1 MSGAAESRAER
12 GAVSPGV
19 SVGVESRAGTGTV
32 SPGVSVG
39 VESRAGTGTVSPGVS
54 VGPGRDR
61 GIVTAGPGGGGGAG
75 GRAGVRRA
83 LPWVAVVAGLALVV
97 AVAGRGPEEGNPLD
111 PASPGPLGTK
121 GLVEVLRGLG
131 GRVTVSA
138 AQPGTGT
145 QTALLLSDD
154 LTPERRQGLL
164 DWVGRGGTLVV
175 ADPSSGVTRVEP
187 TGSTR
192 FGLLDAEIERRCD
205 VPALR
210 DAERVAAPGAVVF
223 KLPEDQGAPGGPS
236 TGGTRA
242 CFPRNDGAWLLVQP
256 LGDGAVVRLGGA
268 SALVNQELGK
278 ADNAILLASLLVP
291 VEGTTVQ
298 VLQPPLPG
306 GGTAGL
312 GDLIAPRVRLALWQL
327 VVAFVLLA
335 LWRARRLGRPV
346 AEPQPVQLSG
356 AELVVAVGNLLQ
368 RAKGRGQA
376 AGLLTDDL
384 RRSLAGRLGLPPS
397 TPADQVADAVAART
411 GIPRERVL
419 RTLAPTTPRD
429 EAELVALSQA
439 IDTIRRE
446 VTRVR

>member
-1 MSGAAESRAER
+1 MSGGPGPDPGVA
-12 GAVSPGV
+12 AVSPG
-19 SVGVESRAGTGTV
+19 E
-32 SPGVSVG
+32 
-39 VESRAGTGTVSPGVS
+39 
-54 VGPGRDR
+54 
-61 GIVTAGPGGGGGAG
+61 GGGSGARSG
-75 GRAGVRRA
+75 ARRA
-83 LPWVAVVAGLALVV
+83 LPWVAVALGLALVV

-131 GRVTVSA
+131 GRVSVSA
-138 AQPGTGT
+138 DRPGAGT
-145 QTALLLSDD
+145 ETALLLSDD
-154 LTPERRQGLL
+154 LTPERRRGVL

-175 ADPSSGVTRVEP
+175 ADPGSGVTEVEP
-187 TGSTR
+187 VGSTR
-192 FGLLDAEIERRCD
+192 VGLLDAEIERRCEVAALGD
-205 VPALR
+205 VG
-210 DAERVAAPGAVVF
+210 RVAAPGGVVF
-223 KLPEDQGAPGGPS
+223 KVPEGPAGPGG
-236 TGGTRA
+236 TGGGGARA

-256 LGDGAVVRLGGA
+256 LGEGTVVRLGGA
-268 SALVNQELGK
+268 SVLVNQELGE

-346 AEPQPVQLSG
+346 AEPQPVQLPG
-356 AELVVAVGNLLQ
+356 AELVAAVGNLLQ

-384 RRSLAGRLGLPPS
+384 RRSLAERLGLPPS
-397 TPADQVADAVAART
+397 APADQVADAVAART
-411 GIPRERVL
+411 AVPRERVL
-419 RTLAPTTPRD
+419 RTLTQTTPGD

-439 IDTIRRE
+439 IDTVRRE

>member
-1 MSGAAESRAER
+1 MSGGIGSRSRVGPAS
-12 GAVSPGV
+12 GAV
-19 SVGVESRAGTGTV
+19 
-32 SPGVSVG
+32 
-39 VESRAGTGTVSPGVS
+39 
-54 VGPGRDR
+54 D
-61 GIVTAGPGGGGGAG
+61 GGAG
-75 GRAGVRRA
+75 ARSPVRRA
-83 LPWVAVVAGLALVV
+83 LPWVAVVLGVALVV
-97 AVAGRGPEEGNPLD
+97 AVAGRGAEEGNPLD

-138 AQPGTGT
+138 GQPGTGT
-145 QTALLLSDD
+145 DTALLLSDD
-154 LTPERRQGLL
+154 LTPQRRQGLL
-164 DWVGRGGTLVV
+164 DWVRRGGTLVV

-192 FGLLDAEIERRCD
+192 FGLLDAEIERRCA

-210 DAERVAAPGAVVF
+210 DAERVAAPGGVVF
-223 KLPEDQGAPGGPS
+223 EIPEGQGAPGNRLDA
-236 TGGTRA
+236 TQA

-256 LGDGAVVRLGGA
+256 LGGGTVVRLGGA
-268 SALVNQELGK
+268 SALVNQELGE

-291 VEGTTVQ
+291 VEGTAVQ

-327 VVAFVLLA
+327 VLAFVLLA

-346 AEPQPVQLSG
+346 AEPQPVQLPG

-384 RRSLAGRLGLPPS
+384 RRSLAERLGLPPS
-397 TPADQVADAVAART
+397 TPADQVADTVAERT

-419 RTLAPTTPRD
+419 RTLTRTTPRD

-439 IDTIRRE
+439 ADSIRRE

>member
-1 MSGAAESRAER
+1 MSGGIGSRSRVGPAS
-12 GAVSPGV
+12 GAV
-19 SVGVESRAGTGTV
+19 
-32 SPGVSVG
+32 
-39 VESRAGTGTVSPGVS
+39 
-54 VGPGRDR
+54 D
-61 GIVTAGPGGGGGAG
+61 
-75 GRAGVRRA
+75 GRAGARSPVRRA
-83 LPWVAVVAGLALVV
+83 LPWVAVVLGVALVV
-97 AVAGRGPEEGNPLD
+97 AVAGRGAEEGNPLD

-138 AQPGTGT
+138 GQPGTGT
-145 QTALLLSDD
+145 DTALLLSDD
-154 LTPERRQGLL
+154 LTPQRRQGLL
-164 DWVGRGGTLVV
+164 DWVRRGGTLVV

-187 TGSTR
+187 AGSTR
-192 FGLLDAEIERRCD
+192 FGLLDAEIERRCAE
-205 VPALR
+205 PALR
-210 DAERVAAPGAVVF
+210 DAERVAAPGGVVF
-223 KLPEDQGAPGGPS
+223 EIPEGQGAPGNRPDA
-236 TGGTRA
+236 TQA
-242 CFPRNDGAWLLVQP
+242 CFPRNDGGWLLVQP
-256 LGDGAVVRLGGA
+256 LGGGTVVRLGGA
-268 SALVNQELGK
+268 SALVNQELGE
-278 ADNAILLASLLVP
+278 ADNAILLASLLAP
-291 VEGTTVQ
+291 VEGTAVQ

-327 VVAFVLLA
+327 VLAFVLLA

-346 AEPQPVQLSG
+346 AEPQPVQLPG

-384 RRSLAGRLGLPPS
+384 RRSLAERLGLPPS
-397 TPADQVADAVAART
+397 TPADQVADTVAERT

-419 RTLAPTTPRD
+419 RTLTRTTPRD

-439 IDTIRRE
+439 ADTIRRE

>member
-1 MSGAAESRAER
+1 MSGGPGPDPGVA
-12 GAVSPGV
+12 AVSPG
-19 SVGVESRAGTGTV
+19 E
-32 SPGVSVG
+32 
-39 VESRAGTGTVSPGVS
+39 
-54 VGPGRDR
+54 
-61 GIVTAGPGGGGGAG
+61 GGGSGARSG
-75 GRAGVRRA
+75 ARRA
-83 LPWVAVVAGLALVV
+83 LPWVAVALGLALVV

-131 GRVTVSA
+131 GRVSVSA
-138 AQPGTGT
+138 DRPGAGT
-145 QTALLLSDD
+145 ETALLLSDD
-154 LTPERRQGLL
+154 LTPERRRGVL

-175 ADPSSGVTRVEP
+175 ADPGSAVTEVEP
-187 TGSTR
+187 VGSTR
-192 FGLLDAEIERRCD
+192 IGLLDAEIERRCEVAALGD
-205 VPALR
+205 VG
-210 DAERVAAPGAVVF
+210 RVAAPGGVVF
-223 KLPEDQGAPGGPS
+223 KVPEGPAGPGG
-236 TGGTRA
+236 TGGGGARA

-256 LGDGAVVRLGGA
+256 LGEGTVVRLGGA
-268 SALVNQELGK
+268 SVLVNQELGE

-346 AEPQPVQLSG
+346 AEPQPVQLPG
-356 AELVVAVGNLLQ
+356 AELVAAVGNLLQ

-384 RRSLAGRLGLPPS
+384 RRSLAERLGLPPS
-397 TPADQVADAVAART
+397 APADQVADAVAART
-411 GIPRERVL
+411 AVPRERVL
-419 RTLAPTTPRD
+419 RTLTQTTPGD

-439 IDTIRRE
+439 IDTVRRE

>member
-1 MSGAAESRAER
+1 M
-12 GAVSPGV
+12 
-19 SVGVESRAGTGTV
+19 
-32 SPGVSVG
+32 
-39 VESRAGTGTVSPGVS
+39 
-54 VGPGRDR
+54 
-61 GIVTAGPGGGGGAG
+61 GGGAG
-75 GRAGVRRA
+75 ARSGVRRA
-83 LPWVAVVAGLALVV
+83 LPWVAVVLGVALVV
-97 AVAGRGPEEGNPLD
+97 AVAGRGGEEGNPLD
-111 PASPGPLGTK
+111 PASAGPLGTK

-138 AQPGTGT
+138 DQPGTGT
-145 QTALLLSDD
+145 ETALLLSDD
-154 LTPERRQGLL
+154 LTPERRQAVL

-175 ADPSSGVTRVEP
+175 ADPSSGVTEVEQV
-187 TGSTR
+187 GSTR

-205 VPALR
+205 VAALR
-210 DAERVAAPGAVVF
+210 DVERVAAPGGVVF
-223 KLPEDQGAPGGPS
+223 EIPEGQGGRGGRQGGAPEAGGA
-236 TGGTRA
+236 RA

-256 LGDGAVVRLGGA
+256 LDAGTVVRLGGA
-268 SALVNQELGK
+268 SVLVNQELGE
-278 ADNAILLASLLVP
+278 ADNAVLLASLLVP
-291 VEGTTVQ
+291 AEGTTVQ

-346 AEPQPVQLSG
+346 AEPQPVQLPG

-384 RRSLAGRLGLPPS
+384 RRSLAERLGLPPS
-397 TPADQVADAVAART
+397 TPVDQVADTVAART

-419 RTLAPTTPRD
+419 RTLTRTTPRD

-439 IDTIRRE
+439 IDTVRRE

>member
-1 MSGAAESRAER
+1 MSGRS
-12 GAVSPGV
+12 
-19 SVGVESRAGTGTV
+19 
-32 SPGVSVG
+32 
-39 VESRAGTGTVSPGVS
+39 
-54 VGPGRDR
+54 
-61 GIVTAGPGGGGGAG
+61 GAG
-75 GRAGVRRA
+75 AGVRRA
-83 LPWVAVVAGLALVV
+83 LPWVAVVLGLALVV

-131 GRVTVSA
+131 GRVSVSA
-138 AQPGTGT
+138 DRPGAGT
-145 QTALLLSDD
+145 ETALLLSDD
-154 LTPERRQGLL
+154 LTPDRRQGVL
-164 DWVGRGGTLVV
+164 DWVGQGGTLVV
-175 ADPSSGVTRVEP
+175 ADPSSDVTEVEP
-187 TGSTR
+187 VGSTR
-192 FGLLDAEIERRCD
+192 IGLLDAEIERRC
-205 VPALR
+205 A
-210 DAERVAAPGAVVF
+210 VAALGDVGRVSAPGGVVF
-223 KLPEDQGAPGGPS
+223 KAPEGPGSPGTGAA
-236 TGGTRA
+236 RA

-256 LGDGAVVRLGGA
+256 LGAGTVVRLGGA
-268 SALVNQELGK
+268 SVLVNQELGK
-278 ADNAILLASLLVP
+278 ADNAVLLASLLVP
-291 VEGTTVQ
+291 AEGTAVQ

-346 AEPQPVQLSG
+346 AEPQPVQLPG

-384 RRSLAGRLGLPPS
+384 RRTLAERLGLPPS
-397 TPADQVADAVAART
+397 APADQVADAVAART
-411 GIPRERVL
+411 GIPRERAL
-419 RTLAPTTPRD
+419 RALTQATPRD

-439 IDTIRRE
+439 VDTVRRE

>member
-1 MSGAAESRAER
+1 MSG
-12 GAVSPGV
+12 GV
-19 SVGVESRAGTGTV
+19 
-32 SPGVSVG
+32 
-39 VESRAGTGTVSPGVS
+39 
-54 VGPGRDR
+54 
-61 GIVTAGPGGGGGAG
+61 GGGAG
-75 GRAGVRRA
+75 ARSSVRGA
-83 LPWVAVVAGLALVV
+83 LPWVAVVLGVALVV
-97 AVAGRGPEEGNPLD
+97 AVAGRGAEEGNPLD

-138 AQPGTGT
+138 GQPGTGT
-145 QTALLLSDD
+145 DTALLLSDD
-154 LTPERRQGLL
+154 LTPQRRQGLL
-164 DWVGRGGTLVV
+164 DWVRRGGTLVV

-192 FGLLDAEIERRCD
+192 FGLLDAEIERRCA

-210 DAERVAAPGAVVF
+210 DAERVAAPGGVVF
-223 KLPEDQGAPGGPS
+223 EIPEGQGAPGNRPGA
-236 TGGTRA
+236 TQA

-256 LGDGAVVRLGGA
+256 LGGGTVVRLGGA
-268 SALVNQELGK
+268 SALVNQELGE

-291 VEGTTVQ
+291 VEGTAVQ

-346 AEPQPVQLSG
+346 AEPQPVQLPG

-384 RRSLAGRLGLPPS
+384 RRSLAERLGLPPS
-397 TPADQVADAVAART
+397 TPADQVADTVAERT

-419 RTLAPTTPRD
+419 RTLTRTTPRD

-439 IDTIRRE
+439 VDTIRRE

>member
-1 MSGAAESRAER
+1 
-12 GAVSPGV
+12 V
-19 SVGVESRAGTGTV
+19 GTV
-32 SPGVSVG
+32 NAGV
-39 VESRAGTGTVSPGVS
+39 AGARPS
-54 VGPGRDR
+54 
-61 GIVTAGPGGGGGAG
+61 
-75 GRAGVRRA
+75 VRRA
-83 LPWVAVVAGLALVV
+83 LPWVAVVLGLALVV
-97 AVAGRGPEEGNPLD
+97 AVAGRGAEEGNPLD
-111 PASPGPLGTK
+111 PASAGPLGTK

-138 AQPGTGT
+138 GRPGAGT
-145 QTALLLSDD
+145 DTALLLSDD
-154 LTPERRQGLL
+154 LTPERRQDLL

-175 ADPSSGVTRVEP
+175 ADPSSGVTRVEQV
-187 TGSTR
+187 GSTR

-210 DAERVAAPGAVVF
+210 DVERVAAPGGVVF
-223 KLPEDQGAPGGPS
+223 EIPEGQGAPGNQPGGPPAG
-236 TGGTRA
+236 TTRA

-256 LGDGAVVRLGGA
+256 LGGGTVVRLGGA
-268 SALVNQELGK
+268 SALVNQELGE
-278 ADNAILLASLLVP
+278 ADNAVLLASLLVP
-291 VEGTTVQ
+291 AEGTAVQ
-298 VLQPPLPG
+298 VLQPPPPG

-335 LWRARRLGRPV
+335 LWRGRRLGRPV
-346 AEPQPVQLSG
+346 AEPQPVQLPG

-384 RRSLAGRLGLPPS
+384 RRSLAERLGLPPS
-397 TPADQVADAVAART
+397 TPADQVADTVAERT

-419 RTLAPTTPRD
+419 RTLTRTTPRD

-439 IDTIRRE
+439 VDTIRRE

>member
-1 MSGAAESRAER
+1 MSGGPGPDPGVA
-12 GAVSPGV
+12 AVSPG
-19 SVGVESRAGTGTV
+19 E
-32 SPGVSVG
+32 
-39 VESRAGTGTVSPGVS
+39 
-54 VGPGRDR
+54 
-61 GIVTAGPGGGGGAG
+61 GGGSGARSG
-75 GRAGVRRA
+75 ARRA
-83 LPWVAVVAGLALVV
+83 LPWVAVALGLALVV

-131 GRVTVSA
+131 GRVSVSA
-138 AQPGTGT
+138 DRPGAGT
-145 QTALLLSDD
+145 ETALLLSDD
-154 LTPERRQGLL
+154 LTPERRRGVL

-175 ADPSSGVTRVEP
+175 ADPGSGVTEVEP
-187 TGSTR
+187 VGSTR
-192 FGLLDAEIERRCD
+192 IGLLDAEIERRCEVAALGD
-205 VPALR
+205 VG
-210 DAERVAAPGAVVF
+210 RVAAPGGVVF
-223 KLPEDQGAPGGPS
+223 KVPEGPAGPGG
-236 TGGTRA
+236 TGGGGARA

-256 LGDGAVVRLGGA
+256 LGEGTVVRLGGA
-268 SALVNQELGK
+268 SVLVNQELGE

-346 AEPQPVQLSG
+346 AEPQPVQLPG
-356 AELVVAVGNLLQ
+356 AELVAAVGNLLQ

-384 RRSLAGRLGLPPS
+384 RRSLAERLGLPPS
-397 TPADQVADAVAART
+397 APADQVADAVAART
-411 GIPRERVL
+411 AVPRERGL
-419 RTLAPTTPRD
+419 RTLTQTTPGD

-439 IDTIRRE
+439 IDTVRRE

>member
-1 MSGAAESRAER
+1 MSGGVGSR
-12 GAVSPGV
+12 
-19 SVGVESRAGTGTV
+19 SR
-32 SPGVSVG
+32 
-39 VESRAGTGTVSPGVS
+39 
-54 VGPGRDR
+54 VGP
-61 GIVTAGPGGGGGAG
+61 VSGGVGGGAG
-75 GRAGVRRA
+75 ARSSVRGA
-83 LPWVAVVAGLALVV
+83 LPWVAVVLGVALVV
-97 AVAGRGPEEGNPLD
+97 AVAGRGAEEGNPLD

-138 AQPGTGT
+138 GQPGTGT
-145 QTALLLSDD
+145 DTALLLSDD
-154 LTPERRQGLL
+154 LTPQRRQGLL
-164 DWVGRGGTLVV
+164 DWVRRGGTLVV

-192 FGLLDAEIERRCD
+192 FGLLDAEIERRCA

-210 DAERVAAPGAVVF
+210 DAERVAAPGGVVF
-223 KLPEDQGAPGGPS
+223 EIPEGQGAPGNRPGA
-236 TGGTRA
+236 TQA

-256 LGDGAVVRLGGA
+256 LGGGTVVRLGGA
-268 SALVNQELGK
+268 SALVNQELGE

-291 VEGTTVQ
+291 VEGTAVQ

-346 AEPQPVQLSG
+346 AEPQPVQLPG

-384 RRSLAGRLGLPPS
+384 RRSLADRLGLPPS
-397 TPADQVADAVAART
+397 TPADQVADTVAERT

-419 RTLAPTTPRD
+419 RTLTRTTSRD

-439 IDTIRRE
+439 VDTIRRE